1 LAERRSFR
9 EVVFGNIT
17 QRDDRSKRIN
27 FFREDPITP
36 SSFIMGYNSL
46 AGNFDLKDLGNGQSN
61 SAVTACLQVLGTS
74 FSEANLIVKSFQED
88 GEESIIFNHPLQIL
102 MERPNPF
109 MSGEVVQQYI
119 INALHVFGDAYLLKE
134 KNNAGQ
140 VSALYPL
147 IPDRVTAKGTEET
160 LITNYEYAMDDR
172 KLSIDR
178 DEIIHFR
185 LGLDPTNHKQGYA
198 PLQTVLREIFG
209 DEAAG
214 QLSTALLSNS
224 GVPSVIIS
232 PKDDFTISAD
242 ESDQISRT
250 YQQKVGGAKRGQ
262 PLVLSGSMT
271 VEKMAFSPSELD
283 IGTLRRIP
291 EERVSAVLGVPAI
304 LAGLG
309 AGLERATYANARML
323 REYFTENKLIP
334 LWRMVATELTYQLLQ
349 KDYQSNAIVKAQ
361 YDFSNVR
368 SLQSDE
374 EDLYK
379 RLNIGVKGG
388 WISVAEARSQ
398 VGLPTTDEQDIYY
411 VPVNVVPTD
420 AKTIEAQEQQEE
432 QLQNQEEVEEQFEE
446 SAFTVDETKIIK
458 QENGE
463 FCVYNEE
470 GTRRFGCYPTQ
481 KLAEARLQQ
490 IHMFGE
496 SQYEEDNVDDWD
508 TEFEEAKAE
517 VSKDTFTTMEEA
529 RDRAEELG
537 CSGTHTHDD
546 EGRLVYMPCAT
557 HEEYERRL
565 AEENGDT

>member
-1 LAERRSFR
+1 
-9 EVVFGNIT
+9 
-17 QRDDRSKRIN
+17 
-27 FFREDPITP
+27 
-36 SSFIMGYNSL
+36 
-46 AGNFDLKDLGNGQSN
+46 
-61 SAVTACLQVLGTS
+61 
-74 FSEANLIVKSFQED
+74 
-88 GEESIIFNHPLQIL
+88 
-102 MERPNPF
+102 
-109 MSGEVVQQYI
+109 
-119 INALHVFGDAYLLKE
+119 
-134 KNNAGQ
+134 
-140 VSALYPL
+140 
-147 IPDRVTAKGTEET
+147 
-160 LITNYEYAMDDR
+160 
-172 KLSIDR
+172 
-178 DEIIHFR
+178 
-185 LGLDPTNHKQGYA
+185 
-198 PLQTVLREIFG
+198 
-209 DEAAG
+209 
-214 QLSTALLSNS
+214 
-224 GVPSVIIS
+224 
-232 PKDDFTISAD
+232 
-242 ESDQISRT
+242 
-250 YQQKVGGAKRGQ
+250 
-262 PLVLSGSMT
+262 MT